1 MSLTEHAA
9 SAAIHARMLRNMLSW
24 LDKAQAHADAQ
35 GQDSTELLGLRLA
48 PDMLP
53 FAQQVAIACEMAKI
67 TLARLAQLDLPAFT
81 GSTDTL
87 AGLRA
92 RVEAA
97 ISLVDGVSADQVAG
111 RSTAEV
117 VLPQRQG
124 APLHFTGETFLQ
136 QWALP
141 NFFFHVT
148 TTYALLRHA
157 GVNLGKADY
166 LGAV

>member
-9 SAAIHARMLRNMLSW
+9 SAVIHARMLRNVLTW
-24 LDKAQAHADAQ
+24 LDKAQAHADAK
-35 GQDSTELLGLRLA
+35 GQDSAELLGLRLA

-53 FAQQVAIACEMAKI
+53 FSQQVVIACEMAKI
-67 TLARLAQLDLPAFT
+67 TLARLAGVDLPAFT
-81 GSTDTL
+81 GAIDSL
-87 AGLRA
+87 AALRA

-97 ISLVDGVSADQVAG
+97 IAMVEGVSADQLAG
-111 RSTAEV
+111 RSSAEV

-124 APLHFTGETFLQ
+124 EPLHFTGETFLQ

-166 LGAV
+166 LGAS